1 MTMTSCFLGD
11 LASGLVVSNLIQT
24 QYVGI
29 LQAATLFDDD
39 ASKPCNYLIL
49 KTR

>member
-1 MTMTSCFLGD
+1 VKPNT
-11 LASGLVVSNLIQT
+11 N

-39 ASKPCNYLIL
+39 GIFEIPCNHLIL
-49 KTR
+49 KSL